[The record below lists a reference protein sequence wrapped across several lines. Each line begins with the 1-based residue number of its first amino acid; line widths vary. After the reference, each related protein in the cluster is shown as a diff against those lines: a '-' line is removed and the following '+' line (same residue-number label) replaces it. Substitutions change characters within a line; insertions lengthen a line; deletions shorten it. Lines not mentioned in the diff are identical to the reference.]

1 MELNQQL
8 NDVFRPLLTYT
19 PFIIVL
25 GIFLS
30 LYFAMEAKYMPKPI
44 INFVNNSYGKLII
57 ILFIIF
63 IGTRDIYNSKLI
75 ALFLMTIFLIILHYT
90 NEKQIKEE
98 YYNIEYNNTN
108 LLKQIDTFTNVQPLC
123 DLNIKNNKNI
133 CNSHIPSVIED
144 EEIL

>member
-19 PFIIVL
+19 PFIIGL

-30 LYFAMEAKYMPKPI
+30 LYFAMEAKHMPKSI
-44 INFVNNSYGKLII
+44 INFFNTSYGKLIT

-63 IGTRDIYNSKLI
+63 IGTRDIYNNKLI

-90 NEKQIKEE
+90 NEKQIREE
-98 YYNIEYNNTN
+98 YYNFEFSNTN
-108 LLKQIDTFTNVQPLC
+108 LLKQIDTFSNIQPLC
-123 DLNIKNNKNI
+123 DLNIKNNKSI
-133 CNSHIPSVIED
+133 CDSHIPLVIEE